1 MILKADSNSFFIF
14 DLDDTLYFEIDFLKS
29 AFKSISLELEADDH
43 SRLLQKMLEIYH
55 SGGNTFDFLV
65 ENYSRRNITIE
76 NLLSLYRN
84 HFPEISLRGGV
95 MEMFIKIKNN
105 NGRIGIISDGRSIS
119 QRNKIKAL
127 GIERYID
134 KILISEEFG
143 YEKPESSV
151 FESFMSK
158 TKKEKFYYFGD
169 NIRKDFIAP
178 KKLFWCCIGVFG
190 EKNLSKFKLSDFSE
204 EYLPHFYINDFTE
217 IEIV

>member
-1 MILKADSNSFFIF
+1 MILKADSNSYFVF

-29 AFKSISLELEADDH
+29 AFKSISLELEADNH
-43 SRLLQKMLEIYH
+43 GQLLQKMLEIYN

-65 ENYSRRNITIE
+65 ENYSCRNITTE

-84 HFPEISLRGGV
+84 HYPEISLRGGV
-95 MEMFIKIKNN
+95 LEMFIKIKNN
-105 NGRIGIISDGRSIS
+105 NGRIGIITDGRSIS

-143 YEKPESSV
+143 FEKPDSSV

-158 TKKEKFYYFGD
+158 AINEEIYYFGD
-169 NIRKDFIAP
+169 NIRKDFISP
-178 KKLFWCCIGVFG
+178 KKLFWCCIGVLG
-190 EKNLSKFKLSDFSE
+190 EKSLLKFKLSDFSE
-204 EYLPHFYINDFTE
+204 EYLPHFFINDFTE